1 MTTRRRFLAANLLGA
16 AGFGSGLGRRSF
28 AENKEINTAAG
39 IVPSASP
46 GNDFW
51 NDWADQLTRTMNRS
65 REARMGALAAIKSPS
80 QAQARVEMIRTK
92 LWQLLGG
99 PLERGELNAQVTG
112 FVDGSGFRIEKL
124 LYESVPGVVV
134 TANLYLPTAGD
145 PPFPAILAPVG
156 HSNNGKAYHP
166 YQHLYQT
173 LAHLGYIVLTY
184 DPWGQGERLQY
195 IDPATGRSRL
205 EPTEEHSMA
214 GRPMMLLGDSLAQYF
229 TWDGIRGVDYLLT
242 RPEIDSKRIGCTGQ
256 SGGAT
261 MAMYLA
267 ALEPRIAAAV
277 VNEGNTENVAGPR
290 YDPPGAVDDAEQ
302 NVPGSLPLR
311 LDRGDILAAAAPKP
325 LLICY
330 TTHDRGETYSPVY
343 EEATEEVYRE
353 AASVYKLLGAPEKI
367 SLSASHMP
375 HGLDYTNRQH
385 TCRWFNR
392 WLKGQDSGPVTEP
405 SFTPFPDAMLNATRT
420 GQVVTSIQSR
430 SSVQVNR
437 DRLAAL
443 MKTRRAQAPDADQL
457 RSKLASLL
465 GVKPAAGTPASRVL
479 SSTARPEMTIEQF
492 FFETEP
498 GVRTP
503 GWFLRPSSANRP
515 PVILHIADDCGNSL
529 VEEPGSCDRIL
540 AAGFAICSITLRG
553 LGIAR
558 PRFPHAGPNYYSPTS
573 MIAERYSL
581 AWLVLGSPV
590 ARQRVHDVLRAI
602 DYLSARTDVNPAQ
615 LRLMGIGNAAI
626 AAQMAAFLDHR
637 VKSLLLDGSLVS
649 FAALVASPDYSL
661 DLSWFVPDILRHMDL
676 PDIAAGLAPRPC
688 WMRNSVDA
696 SGAILDSSEVQQR
709 HLEASSGLGA
719 LPGNVH
725 FIVERAADPQ
735 TTYLDWLRS
744 I

>member
-1 MTTRRRFLAANLLGA
+1 MTTRRRFLAANLLAA
-16 AGFGSGLGRRSF
+16 AGFGSALGRDSF
-28 AENKEINTAAG
+28 AENEAAG
-39 IVPSASP
+39 PSNHAAHSAP
-46 GNDFW
+46 PRNDFW
-51 NDWADQLTRTMNRS
+51 NDWADELTRTMNRS
-65 REARMGALAAIKSPS
+65 REARMGALAQVNSPS
-80 QAQARVEMIRTK
+80 QAHARVEMIRAK

-156 HSNNGKAYHP
+156 HSNNGKAYQP

-173 LAHLGYIVLTY
+173 LAHLGYVVLTY

-195 IDPATGRSRL
+195 LDAATGRSRM
-205 EPTEEHSMA
+205 EPTDEHSMA
-214 GRPMMLLGDSLAQYF
+214 GRPMTLLGDSLAQYL

-242 RPEIDSKRIGCTGQ
+242 RPEVDSKRIGCTGQ
-256 SGGAT
+256 SGGGT
-261 MAMYLA
+261 MTMYLA
-267 ALEPRIAAAV
+267 ALEPRIVAAV
-277 VNEGNTENVAGPR
+277 VNEGNSENVAGPK
-290 YDPPGAVDDAEQ
+290 YDPPGAEDDAEQ
-302 NVPGSLPLR
+302 NVVGMLPLR
-311 LDRGDILAAAAPKP
+311 LDRGDIFAATAPKP

-330 TTHDRGETYSPVY
+330 TTHDRGVTYSPVY

-353 AASVYKLLGAPEKI
+353 AASVYKLLGAAEKV

-375 HGLDYTNRQH
+375 HGLDYTNRHH

-392 WLKGQDSGPVTEP
+392 WLKGQDGPINEP
-405 SFTPFPDAMLNATRT
+405 VFQPFPDAMLNATRT
-420 GQVVTSIQSR
+420 GQVVTSITSR

-437 DRLAAL
+437 DRLAPL
-443 MKTRRAQAPDADQL
+443 MKTRRAQAPDADRL
-457 RSKLASLL
+457 RSRLASLL
-465 GVKPAAGTPASRVL
+465 NLKPGRGTPSSQVL

-540 AAGFAICSITLRG
+540 AAGYAICSITPRG

-558 PRFPHAGPNYYSPTS
+558 PRFPHGGPNYYSPIS
-573 MIAERYSL
+573 IVAERYSW
-581 AWLVLGSPV
+581 AWLALGSPV
-590 ARQRVHDVLRAI
+590 AGQRVHDVLRAI
-602 DYLSARTDVNPAQ
+602 DYLSARNDVKAAP
-615 LRLMGIGNAAI
+615 LRVLGIGDSAI
-626 AAQMAAFLDHR
+626 ATQMAAFLDHR
-637 VKSLLLDGSLVS
+637 IQSLLLDGSLIS
-649 FAALVASPDYSL
+649 FAALVDSPDYSL
-661 DLSWFVPDILRHMDL
+661 DFSWFVPEILRHMDL
-676 PDIAAGLAPRPC
+676 PDIAGGLAPRPC
-688 WMRNSVDA
+688 WIRNSVDA
-696 SGAILDSSEVQQR
+696 KGAVLDSGEVKR
-709 HLEASSGLGA
+709 RYLETSSGLGV

-725 FIVERAADPQ
+725 FVVESAADPQ

-744 I
+744 T